1 MAQLHI
7 EERLRSDGRKP
18 ADSTLAE
25 MDRLWDEALVQYRR
39 CVSIEGFDE
48 NRGGRFLLPTDP
60 QPAAP
65 TRRYPRHDLLLGA
78 RLLRLNAVEGGPAQ
92 ELTVTDDIGRGGAK
106 VRTALPIAKGEL
118 IDLEAVDRT
127 FLMHAMVRNVTTGN
141 DHVLRLHVEFVEALA
156 AERVGEILKAAGI
169 HD

>member
-1 MAQLHI
+1 M
-7 EERLRSDGRKP
+7 
-18 ADSTLAE
+18 
-25 MDRLWDEALVQYRR
+25 
-39 CVSIEGFDE
+39 
-48 NRGGRFLLPTDP
+48 
-60 QPAAP
+60 
-65 TRRYPRHDLLLGA
+65 
-78 RLLRLNAVEGGPAQ
+78 
-92 ELTVTDDIGRGGAK
+92 
-106 VRTALPIAKGEL
+106 RTALPIAKGEL